1 MQTTIPAPAELRFA
15 AYAPVNLEPKN
26 TIGAKWERLL
36 DALDLASVV
45 KDKRT
50 AIKMHFGGGYGFS
63 TIHPFFAR
71 KLVEKVKAAGAAE
84 VFATD
89 SAGAVREAAA
99 RGYTAETLGCQLVAV
114 SGTADKYAYARPL
127 AAPFKALT
135 EIRVAGEIAD
145 AEALIDFS
153 HVKSHGACGFGG
165 AAKNLAMGCVGQRTR
180 RALHSLE
187 GGLVWDGAACTRCRV
202 CLENCP
208 NHAISL
214 RDNKI
219 EVFFHNCKYCQH
231 CALICP
237 HQAIR
242 IEGGGFRDFQKGMA
256 LATAAVLE
264 PFRQESRALF
274 INVLMDITVFCDCWG
289 MTTPALVPDL
299 GILAGRD
306 IVAVEQASLDLIR
319 TEDLI
324 PGALPRGWELRP
336 GNHLFE
342 RIHGKDPYA
351 GVNALAECGLG
362 RPEYVLRPVA

>member
-1 MQTTIPAPAELRFA
+1 MTPSSAPAELLFA
-15 AYAPVNLEPKN
+15 EYAPVNLEPKN

-36 DALDLASVV
+36 DTLDLAAVV
-45 KDKRT
+45 KGRRT
-50 AIKMHFGGGYGFS
+50 AVKMHFGGGYGFS

-89 SAGAVREAAA
+89 SAGAVREAAT
-99 RGYTAETLGCQLVAV
+99 RGYTAETLGCQLVPV
-114 SGTADKYAYARPL
+114 SGTADRYAYVRPL
-127 AAPFKALT
+127 AAPFKKLK
-135 EIRVAGEIAD
+135 EIQVAGEIAD

-153 HVKSHGACGFGG
+153 HVKAHGACGFGG
-165 AAKNLAMGCVGQRTR
+165 AAKNLAMGCVIQQTKRD
-180 RALHSLE
+180 LHSLE
-187 GGLVWDGAACTRCRV
+187 GGLVWDEAACTRCRA

-208 NHAISL
+208 NQAISL
-214 RDNKI
+214 KNNKI

-231 CALICP
+231 CSLICP

-242 IEGGGFRDFQKGMA
+242 IEGGGFRDFQQGMA

-264 PFRQESRALF
+264 PFRRENRALF

-289 MTTPALVPDL
+289 MTTPALVPDI

-306 IVAVEQASLDLIR
+306 IVAVEQASLDLIH

-324 PGALPRGWELRP
+324 PGSLPKGWKLHP

-342 RIHGKDPYA
+342 RIHAKDPYA
-351 GVNALAECGLG
+351 GVNALADCGLG
-362 RPEYVLRPVA
+362 RPEYVR